1 MTPFLEDTL
10 MYEKRGRGVCGG
22 AVVKSES
29 ASPLVEP
36 YSQPNIPSTLRSI
49 FSSIPLIRVL
59 VRRDL
64 RLRYHSSVLGYL
76 WTLIE
81 PLLLAAAYY
90 FVFIILRG
98 TTEEMYPLLV
108 LTGVLIWSMFTKT
121 VRFSV
126 NSLVKNAG
134 LIQQIQFPH
143 ATLIISKCG
152 ANYIITMLSML
163 VLIPFM
169 MLYDLGI
176 TWRIVYVLYGLL
188 MSGVLAAAVGFLLAP
203 ANVRY
208 RDIDHLIGFVTRI
221 GFFLT
226 PIMYT
231 IDYIPGEHRWWYL
244 FGNPMAVNISTV
256 RSGILGKPLAIET
269 TSILASAAST
279 LFLLWI
285 GLWVYS
291 RFQNKAVKYL

>member
-1 MTPFLEDTL
+1 MN
-10 MYEKRGRGVCGG
+10 
-22 AVVKSES
+22 S
-29 ASPLVEP
+29 ASTSQLSEP
-36 YSQPNIPSTLRSI
+36 FSKPSIGSTLKSI

-81 PLLLAAAYY
+81 PLLLAGAYY

-98 TTEEMYPLLV
+98 TAEPMYPLLV

-121 VRFSV
+121 VRFAV

-134 LIQQIQFPH
+134 LLQQIHFPH
-143 ATLIISKCG
+143 ATLIVSKCG
-152 ANYIITMLSML
+152 ANYIITLLSML

-169 MLYDLGI
+169 ILYDLSV
-176 TWRIVYVLYGLL
+176 TWRLVYALYGLF
-188 MSGVLAAAVGFLLAP
+188 MSGVLAAAIGFLLAP

-208 RDIDHLIGFVTRI
+208 RDIDHLVGFVTRV

-231 IDYIPGEHRWWYL
+231 IAYIPKEYQGRYL
-244 FGNPMAVNISTV
+244 LGNPMAVNISTV
-256 RSGILGKPLAIET
+256 RSGILGEPLAIAP
-269 TSILASAAST
+269 SSVLLSAIST
-279 LFLLWI
+279 FGLLWL
-285 GLWVYS
+285 GLFVYS
-291 RFQNKAVKYL
+291 RYQNKAVKYL